1 MLLLKE
7 NMKSVHRGRREL
19 MYAVFRTQKFDK
31 EFAKQLSPEE
41 QKQVEKFEREKLAQ
55 NLYFGDPLGY
65 EFFREKK
72 MKGKRVYFLVYE
84 DLKAALMVG
93 ISDKKTQQE
102 TIEGIKARLSD
113 YYDVIREAIKQ
124 HGEYGH
130 A

>member
-1 MLLLKE
+1 
-7 NMKSVHRGRREL
+7 

-31 EFAKQLSPEE
+31 EFIKQLSREE
-41 QKQVEKFEREKLAQ
+41 QLQIEKFEKEKLTQ
-55 NLYFGDPLGY
+55 NPYLGDPLGY

-72 MKGKRVYFLVYE
+72 IKGKRVYFLVY
-84 DLKAALMVG
+84 DDIKAVLMVG

-102 TIEGIKARLSD
+102 TIEGIKSRLNE
-113 YYDVIREAIKQ
+113 YHEVVKEAIKQ